1 MTQTQDN
8 FRFLLT
14 DWSAWDDTYK
24 FIEDA
29 NKNYIKSNL
38 LPASLAT
45 LKVNLAIYIQPS
57 GRIVFGTGFDFIR
70 RKKTPIPEA
79 LRSHISPQ
87 HLLLQHPNP
96 DSSVVGFVLLPEGP
110 MLISSQPI
118 VTSQVKGPIKGTL
131 IFGRFLD
138 ADAIEKLSKSNRL
151 HLTVHPLNKTK
162 LPPDFQAVRDELTV
176 RDSIVIR
183 PLSDR
188 TIAGYALL
196 PDIYGKPAL
205 LLRVDIP
212 REIYHQG
219 QNSLRY
225 LTLSLLV
232 VGLVFGGVILLL
244 VKRLILSQ
252 RQQQQSEER
261 YRTVVA
267 QAAEGIFLVD
277 ADTKRILETNAAF
290 DNLLGY
296 TSVEACTLTLYDVIA
311 DDRESIDCNLQLILT
326 EHHLIGERQYR
337 RRDGLL
343 LDVEVNVNLICDD
356 GRDVLCIIAHDITKR
371 KQVEEQLLHDA
382 FHDSLTGLAN
392 RALFMER
399 LGYAIQQTKRREDYL
414 FAVLFLDLDR
424 FKVINDSLGHMFGD
438 QLLIAL
444 AQRLKGCL
452 AKHDI
457 FARLGGDEFAI
468 LLEDNVGNRDAT
480 QVVESIQKELKSP
493 FNLNGHQVF
502 ATASIGVILS
512 TIGYNQ
518 PSDLLRDADTAMYR
532 AKVRGRARHEVFDV
546 VMHQQAVEL
555 LRLETDL
562 RQAVENREFQLH
574 YQPIVSLGNNKI
586 VGFEALV
593 RWQHPTR
600 GMIFP
605 TDFIT
610 IAEETGLIIPLGLWV
625 LQEACRQMRVWQVQ
639 FPTNPPLTISVN
651 LSAKQFM
658 QPELVEQISRIIRE
672 TNLDPR
678 SLRLEITE
686 SMLLEN
692 NAFLTPT
699 LSQLQALG
707 VSLFL
712 DDFGTGYSSLNYL
725 YRLPIDTL
733 KIDRSFISNMGNTE
747 GWEIVR
753 AITMLAHALGI
764 NVIAEGVETKEQLA
778 HLDTLQCEYA
788 QGYLFSK
795 PLDAV
800 TVGTMIAQKYSSVC
814 NKPILR

>member
-1 MTQTQDN
+1 MD
-8 FRFLLT
+8 
-14 DWSAWDDTYK
+14 
-24 FIEDA
+24 
-29 NKNYIKSNL
+29 
-38 LPASLAT
+38 
-45 LKVNLAIYIQPS
+45 
-57 GRIVFGTGFDFIR
+57 
-70 RKKTPIPEA
+70 
-79 LRSHISPQ
+79 
-87 HLLLQHPNP
+87 
-96 DSSVVGFVLLPEGP
+96 
-110 MLISSQPI
+110 
-118 VTSQVKGPIKGTL
+118 
-131 IFGRFLD
+131 
-138 ADAIEKLSKSNRL
+138 
-151 HLTVHPLNKTK
+151 
-162 LPPDFQAVRDELTV
+162 
-176 RDSIVIR
+176 
-183 PLSDR
+183 
-188 TIAGYALL
+188 
-196 PDIYGKPAL
+196 
-205 LLRVDIP
+205 
-212 REIYHQG
+212 
-219 QNSLRY
+219 
-225 LTLSLLV
+225 
-232 VGLVFGGVILLL
+232 
-244 VKRLILSQ
+244 
-252 RQQQQSEER
+252 
-261 YRTVVA
+261 
-267 QAAEGIFLVD
+267 
-277 ADTKRILETNAAF
+277 
-290 DNLLGY
+290 
-296 TSVEACTLTLYDVIA
+296 
-311 DDRESIDCNLQLILT
+311 
-326 EHHLIGERQYR
+326 
-337 RRDGLL
+337 
-343 LDVEVNVNLICDD
+343 
-356 GRDVLCIIAHDITKR
+356 
-371 KQVEEQLLHDA
+371 
-382 FHDSLTGLAN
+382 
-392 RALFMER
+392 R

-424 FKVINDSLGHMFGD
+424 FKVINDSLGHMVGD

-452 AKHDI
+452 AKRDT

-468 LLEDNVGNRDAT
+468 LLEDNLGNRDAT
-480 QVVESIQKELKSP
+480 QVVERIQKELKSP

-512 TIGYNQ
+512 TIGYNH

-532 AKVRGRARHEVFDV
+532 AKARGRARHEVFDV

-605 TDFIT
+605 TDFIP

-639 FPTNPPLTISVN
+639 FPANPPLTISVN

-658 QPELVEQISRIIRE
+658 QPELVEQIIRIIHE

-692 NAFLTPT
+692 TAFLTPV

-778 HLDTLQCEYA
+778 HLGTLQCEYA

-800 TVGTMIAQKYSSVC
+800 TVGAMIAQKFSSVC
-814 NKPILR
+814 NKPVLR